1 MSSRPRR
8 WRVAL
13 DTDVLLHALLCS
25 DGKAKQLRQAWQDGH
40 CQALIGAGTAEALMT
55 ALACPVLRLG
65 PAQQHE
71 LLADFL
77 PYAEVVTEQ
86 ALRRGAAA
94 DPGLGWRLASTDSGP
109 ADCLVSDRLL
119 PAGRPRRRAG
129 QGAAPRL
136 LGSDQF
142 LAELGFHDLK

>member
-1 MSSRPRR
+1 MSARSRC

-25 DGKAKQLRQAWQDGH
+25 DGKAKQLRRAWQDGH
-40 CQALIGAGTAEALMT
+40 CQALIGAGTAEALMS
-55 ALACPVLRLG
+55 ALACPVLRLS

-86 ALRRGAAA
+86 PPRRGAAP
-94 DPGLGWRLASTDSGP
+94 DLELGWRLAWTDSGP
-109 ADCLVSDRLL
+109 ADCLVSDRQLA
-119 PAGRPRRRAG
+119 AGRPRRRAG
-129 QGAAPRL
+129 MGAAPRL
-136 LGSDQF
+136 LASDQF
-142 LAELGFHDLK
+142 LAELGFHELK